1 MGFFKKHGKPRQYRI
16 ISRPSTF
23 SGSMLYELEYW
34 NRCFSF
40 WAFLNLYGH
49 YQDNALERL
58 RQEAAL
64 DARVKGYGDNYE
76 ITELI

>member
-1 MGFFKKHGKPRQYRI
+1 MGFFKKRGKPRQYRI
-16 ISRPSTF
+16 ISRPST
-23 SGSMLYELEYW
+23 SSDGMLYELEYW

-40 WAFLNLYGH
+40 WAYINLYRH
-49 YQDNALERL
+49 ARPYALEML

-64 DARVKGYGDNYE
+64 DAKVKGYGDNYE

>member
-34 NRCFSF
+34 DRCFSF
-40 WAFLNLYGH
+40 WAYINLYH
-49 YQDNALERL
+49 HAKPLALELL
-58 RQEAAL
+58 RAEAAL
-64 DARVKGYGDNYE
+64 DAKVKGYGDNYE